1 MGAEGFS
8 EGDSE
13 RVGRVSGDCDALM
26 AVDGRWS

>member
-8 EGDSE
+8 EGDSA
-13 RVGRVSGDCDALM
+13 RVGRVSGDWDALI

>member
-8 EGDSE
+8 AGDF
-13 RVGRVSGDCDALM
+13 GRVDSVPGDWDTLT

>member
-8 EGDSE
+8 EGDSA
-13 RVGRVSGDCDALM
+13 RVGSSFEDWDTFT